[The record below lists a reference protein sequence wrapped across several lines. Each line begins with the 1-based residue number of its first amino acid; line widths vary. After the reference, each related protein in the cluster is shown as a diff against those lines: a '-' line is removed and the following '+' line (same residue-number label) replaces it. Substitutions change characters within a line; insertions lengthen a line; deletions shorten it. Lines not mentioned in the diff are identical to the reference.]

1 MTSAKN
7 TRAEITGVGGGW
19 NRIGM
24 RHSKPV
30 ELGNQNTNKIGSDP
44 NENTSKVKYVL
55 VFSC

>member
-7 TRAEITGVGGGW
+7 TRAEITGVGDSW

-24 RHSKPV
+24 GHSKPV
-30 ELGNQNTNKIGSDP
+30 ELCKQSTNEISSNP
-44 NENTSKVKYVL
+44 NENTSKVKPVL